1 MVWLESQID
10 TLRMDEAR
18 ERQTRRRNNN
28 RGDGYLRDDGLW
40 DIEGELR
47 DTKHRIAAET
57 WLTFRLGI
65 TKRRW

>member
-1 MVWLESQID
+1 M
-10 TLRMDEAR
+10 RF
-18 ERQTRRRNNN
+18 
-28 RGDGYLRDDGLW
+28 DGYLRDDGLW

-47 DTKHRIAAET
+47 DAKHRIAAET

>member
-1 MVWLESQID
+1 M
-10 TLRMDEAR
+10 RF
-18 ERQTRRRNNN
+18 
-28 RGDGYLRDDGLW
+28 DGYLRDDGLW